1 MPANFPIMR
10 PYDYQESKLYPS
22 CIITPKIDGLR
33 VHLYDGQ
40 LWTREGKLIRGM
52 RAQLDALGRSQ
63 RRFPHV
69 DCEADIPGM
78 DFDSV
83 SGIIRAHSH
92 PLKVRVVLNVIDL
105 PCVQQDLSSRLSF
118 AHHYFKGHS
127 PFWEAIPYHFAHTT
141 EEVDMW
147 YHIYLNRG
155 YEGIV
160 VKNPWSPYINCGN
173 TRRSWEWMRRKP
185 ELTFDGILIDVVEG
199 KGKYES
205 NLGALIVER
214 ISTQEQIKVGGGK
227 LKDQERAAIFKNPDR
242 YRGRRCEIVYQRR
255 TAAGGY
261 RHPRFRRFRP
271 IK

>member
-1 MPANFPIMR
+1 MAAQFPIMR
-10 PYDYQESKLYPS
+10 PHDYIQSKLYPS

-52 RAQLDALGRSQ
+52 RHQLSALGRSQ

-78 DFDSV
+78 DFDTA
-83 SGIIRAHSH
+83 SGIIRALKH
-92 PLKVRVVLNVIDL
+92 PLKGRIVLNVIDL
-105 PCVQQDLSSRLSF
+105 PCVQQDLSGRLSF
-118 AHHYFKGHS
+118 VSHYFKSLS
-127 PFWEAIPYHFAHTT
+127 PYWKPIPYHLAHST

-160 VKNPWSPYINCGN
+160 VKNPWSPYVNCGN

-185 ELTFDGILIDVVEG
+185 EQTFDATIIDVVEG
-199 KGKYES
+199 KGKYEGV
-205 NLGALIVER
+205 LGALIVER
-214 ISTQEQIKVGGGK
+214 VSTGERIKIGGGK
-227 LKDQERAAIFKNPDR
+227 LTDKERDHIFRNFER
-242 YRGRRCEIVYQRR
+242 YCGSRCEVVYQRR
-255 TAAGGY
+255 TATGGY
-261 RHPRFRRFRP
+261 RHPRYRRFIR